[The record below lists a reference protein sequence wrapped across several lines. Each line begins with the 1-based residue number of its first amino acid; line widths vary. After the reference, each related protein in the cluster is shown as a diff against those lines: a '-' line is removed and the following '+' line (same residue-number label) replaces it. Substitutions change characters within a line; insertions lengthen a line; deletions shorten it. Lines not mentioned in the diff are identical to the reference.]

1 MIRSLPLGAAI
12 SIAAASVATGQSAV
26 VDLGETRI
34 HYVTAGAGHPVVLIH
49 GWALN
54 HREWDDQVAA
64 LSPHF
69 RVVAYDRRG
78 CGTSTG
84 FPDASADPGDLR
96 DLLDSLGIARA
107 VLVGHSAGGDVARRF
122 AAAFPERVAALV
134 LYPLGGP
141 PSGFPLP
148 PDLRPPSLAERSAI
162 ARQHGIDSLFRIVSS
177 RPEFRAN
184 PKRPPELRARLD
196 TILRAYAGRD
206 LLEDHTPSGRYL
218 PPALE
223 AMKEWHFPVLF
234 LMGESEAAMAHMVS
248 DSLSRWM
255 PNARKVV
262 IPGGGHGVHFDEPER
277 FNEALLAFLRHV
289 KQQGS
294 AP

>member
-1 MIRSLPLGAAI
+1 MMRSLTVGTAI
-12 SIAAASVATGQSAV
+12 SIATASVAMGQSAF

-78 CGTSTG
+78 CGKSTG

-107 VLVGHSAGGDVARRF
+107 VLMGHSAGGDVARRF

-134 LYPLGGP
+134 LYPLGSLP
-141 PSGFPLP
+141 RGFPLP
-148 PDLRPPSLAERSAI
+148 PDLRRPSLPDRSAI

-177 RPEFRAN
+177 RPEFRES
-184 PKRPPELRARLD
+184 PRRRPELRARLD

-206 LLEDHTPSGRYL
+206 LLEDHTPSGRYQ
-218 PPALE
+218 PPTLK
-223 AMKEWHFPVLF
+223 AMKRWCFPVLF
-234 LMGESEAAMAHMVS
+234 LMGESETAMAHLVS
-248 DSLSRWM
+248 DSLSRWL

-277 FNEALLAFLRHV
+277 FNEALMVFLRDV
-289 KQQGS
+289 QQPGP